1 MHCCSVLIAF
11 RSQLLV
17 HSFHDG
23 AQALNRYVCTGL
35 SRSCSVPWRVFGRLL
50 QQAAFSVL
58 FLCSPF
64 LIAMTFWEFVLRLG
78 CAFFL
83 GAAVGFERQWR
94 QRSAG
99 LRTNTLVSLGSA
111 SYILLSLVLTDGK
124 GDPSRV
130 AGQVVTGI
138 GFLGAGVIMK
148 DGLTIK
154 GLNTAATIWC
164 SAAIGC
170 TAGAGLY
177 AHSAVIT
184 ALVMLTHLLLRPIGQ
199 RISRRPLE
207 DSHSEGDYLYTLT
220 VKAKPA
226 IENHVRVLLMQFFND
241 HSSVI
246 LRSLRSADSDDPN
259 AVIITASLVASGN
272 NDHILE
278 KLAGRLTI
286 EQDIVEVTWNVSSS
300 EENDL

>member
-1 MHCCSVLIAF
+1 M
-11 RSQLLV
+11 
-17 HSFHDG
+17 SF
-23 AQALNRYVCTGL
+23 L
-35 SRSCSVPWRVFGRLL
+35 
-50 QQAAFSVL
+50 
-58 FLCSPF
+58 
-64 LIAMTFWEFVLRLG
+64 EFVLRLG
-78 CAFFL
+78 CAFVL

-99 LRTNTLVSLGSA
+99 LRTNTLVSLGAA

-170 TAGAGLY
+170 IAGAGLY
-177 AHSAVIT
+177 AHSVAVTI
-184 ALVMLTHLLLRPIGQ
+184 LVMLTHLVLRPIGQ
-199 RISRRPLE
+199 KISRRPSE
-207 DSHSEGDYLYTLT
+207 DDRSTSDYLYTLT
-220 VKAKPA
+220 VKATSA

-241 HSSVI
+241 HSDVI
-246 LRSLRSADSDDPN
+246 LRSLRSTDSDDPSI
-259 AVIITASLVASGN
+259 VIITASLIAHGN
-272 NDHILE
+272 QDHILE

-286 EQDIVEVTWNVSSS
+286 EHDITEVTWDARSN
-300 EENDL
+300 EDNDL